1 MGSKSLSQQRSAER
15 DFRRMNVGP
24 EQWQVNTSPLFTEE
38 ETFVKTN
45 KCRTQVPYSFFSPWM
60 VLDQCLREVTHG
72 EGGEACALLN

>member
-1 MGSKSLSQQRSAER
+1 MGSKSLSQQCSAER

-24 EQWQVNTSPLFTEE
+24 EQWQVNTSLLFTEE

-72 EGGEACALLN
+72 EGGKHVPY